1 MVTDR
6 KRYESSI
13 PTFNHASYKINHIG
27 KKILR
32 HLSLAYLDT
41 SLADSRQDIGDS
53 WTTVGL
59 NQGMRNLM
67 KQANDLAGFINKE
80 SNDIKKLADN
90 IYEVFQSKHGFD
102 VFSPPTLDML
112 TFTNNMK
119 ALEKITHDFAVT
131 Q

>member
-1 MVTDR
+1 M
-6 KRYESSI
+6 
-13 PTFNHASYKINHIG
+13 
-27 KKILR
+27 R

-67 KQANDLAGFINKE
+67 KQANDLDGFINKE